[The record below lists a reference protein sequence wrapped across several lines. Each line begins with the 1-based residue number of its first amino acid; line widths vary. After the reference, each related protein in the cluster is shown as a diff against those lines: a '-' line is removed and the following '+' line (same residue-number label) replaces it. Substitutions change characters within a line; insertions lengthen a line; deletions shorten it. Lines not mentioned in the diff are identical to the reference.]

1 VKIALVNPRW
11 TFDGSIYFGCREP
24 HLPLE
29 LAYTKALLERDGHEA
44 VLVDAHA
51 EGLGSTALRTR
62 IEAIAPD
69 ATVVTTAPSYLFWR
83 CAQPELRVP
92 IEALA
97 AMGEAAGTTIAV
109 GPHASTSPGAALR
122 KLDVDVVVL
131 GECEEVIP
139 KLVTTPR
146 ARFHELASIAWID
159 DADQVQRR
167 GGSSAADV
175 MSLPALRW
183 DDATIAAHG
192 HHHHRFERPAEGAG
206 AELEASRGCPFHCTF
221 CAKDEFRNDYRKRP
235 LAVVLAELDALIAQG
250 ARYVYFIDEIF
261 LPDPALLDA
270 LTTRDIVFGVQ
281 LRIDGWSEA
290 MLDLLGKAGCVS
302 IEAGIESLSPEGRS
316 LLQKR
321 CRRTTEELVARLLH
335 ARKRVPFVQ
344 ANLLAIGV
352 DEPAAIA
359 AFRERLARE
368 GVWAN
373 DPVPLFPYPGS
384 PEYTARWGKPDD
396 AAWERALA
404 HYLGHCDRFSD
415 IQENRPRPLSEL
427 ERRLPHRG

>member
-1 VKIALVNPRW
+1 MRVALVNPRW
-11 TFDGSIYFGCREP
+11 TFDGSIYFGCRAP

-29 LAYTKALLERDGHEA
+29 LGYTKALLERDGHEA
-44 VLVDAHA
+44 VIVDAHA
-51 EGLGSTALRTR
+51 EGLESSALRAR
-62 IEAIAPD
+62 IEAVAPD

-83 CAQPELRVP
+83 CAPPELRVP
-92 IEALA
+92 IEALE
-97 AMGEAAGTTIAV
+97 AMGEAAGLTIAV

-122 KLDVDVVVL
+122 KLGVDVVVL

-139 KLVTTPR
+139 RIVATPR
-146 ARFHELASIAWID
+146 ARFRELASIAWID
-159 DADQVQRR
+159 DDDLVQRL

-175 MSLPALRW
+175 LALPALRW
-183 DDATIAAHG
+183 DDAAIAGHG
-192 HHHHRFERPAEGAG
+192 HHHHRFERPAEGPG
-206 AELEASRGCPFHCTF
+206 GELEASRGCPFHCTF

-235 LAVVLAELDALIAQG
+235 LPVVLAELDALIAQG
-250 ARYVYFIDEIF
+250 ARYVYFVDEIF
-261 LPDPALLDA
+261 LADPALLEA
-270 LTTRDIVFGVQ
+270 LTERDIVFGVQ

-290 MLDLLGKAGCVS
+290 MLDLLGRAGCVS

-321 CRRTTEELVARLLH
+321 CRRTTEELVARLVH
-335 ARKRVPFVQ
+335 ARRRVPFVQ
-344 ANLLAIGV
+344 ANLLAVGV

-359 AFRERLARE
+359 AFRERLARD

-396 AAWERALA
+396 EAWERALA
-404 HYLGHCDRFSD
+404 HYLGQYDRWSD
-415 IQENRPRPLSEL
+415 IQESRPRPLSEL